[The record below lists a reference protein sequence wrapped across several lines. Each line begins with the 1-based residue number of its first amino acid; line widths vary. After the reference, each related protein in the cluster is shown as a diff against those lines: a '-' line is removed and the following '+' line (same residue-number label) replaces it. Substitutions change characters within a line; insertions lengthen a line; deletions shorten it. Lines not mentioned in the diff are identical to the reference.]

1 MPAPQ
6 RQDRRVQEEHIMKLR
21 YMAALAAVC
30 SAWSL
35 AAYADRDTGWEF
47 GGELIYQDSTE
58 FNADENSS
66 ASLDSDIGFALTFG
80 YRLSSKF
87 EITFGI
93 DWNNIDYQAD
103 LVAEDVPLIPDGTHI
118 SVDGELEAW
127 TPRVGANFNFI
138 DGPIT
143 PYVSGVIGY
152 SYIDTNIPEGPP
164 QTGCWW
170 DPWYG
175 QICGTWQNT
184 RSTEEFMYGLGA
196 GVRWDVNDA
205 WSVRFGYDKRW
216 IDAKGSPDLDQIKL
230 GVTMMY

>member
-1 MPAPQ
+1 
-6 RQDRRVQEEHIMKLR
+6 MKSR
-21 YMAALAAVC
+21 YLVTLTAVCGAWSMAAH
-30 SAWSL
+30 
-35 AAYADRDTGWEF
+35 ADRDTGWEF
-47 GGELIYQDSTE
+47 GGELIYQNS
-58 FNADENSS
+58 ADFASEGSS
-66 ASLDSDIGFALTFG
+66 ASLDSDLGIALTFG
-80 YRLSSKF
+80 YRFNEKL
-87 EITFGI
+87 ELTFGV
-93 DWNNIDYQAD
+93 DWNNVDYKAD
-103 LVAEDVPLIPDGTHI
+103 LVADNVPLIPDGTHI

-152 SYIDTNIPEGPP
+152 SFIDTNIPEGPP

>member
-1 MPAPQ
+1 
-6 RQDRRVQEEHIMKLR
+6 MKLR
-21 YMAALAAVC
+21 HMAMLAAVS

-58 FNADENSS
+58 FNSDENSS
-66 ASLDSDIGFALTFG
+66 ASLDSDLGFALTFG
-80 YRLSSKF
+80 YRFSSKLEF
-87 EITFGI
+87 TFGI
-93 DWNNIDYQAD
+93 DWNNIDYKAHVVSAD
-103 LVAEDVPLIPDGTHI
+103 FPGLSADI
-118 SVDGELEAW
+118 DGELEAW

-143 PYVSGVIGY
+143 PYISGVIGY
-152 SYIDTNIPEGPP
+152 SFIDTNIPDGPP

-196 GVRWDVNDA
+196 GVR
-205 WSVRFGYDKRW
+205 
-216 IDAKGSPDLDQIKL
+216 
-230 GVTMMY
+230 